1 MKNLY
6 LWILLP
12 CLAMVVLGCSKDSY
26 IEPPEDEGEVEV
38 PYVPSAPVDG
48 RVVLAYVT
56 YYGSGL
62 PNPELVTHINY
73 AFAELYFKDGKYA
86 GFYDPPLLYDYCEI
100 AAIYVQLGHNKIS
113 EEYIDR
119 IITALEKHMAYEKES
134 NSKLLYSTV
143 LQNAVPTEQMCKKL
157 LQYVIS
163 HQYLDQFKDKLLTLQ
178 KRYEEYIALSGGI
191 Q

>member
-1 MKNLY
+1 M
-6 LWILLP
+6 
-12 CLAMVVLGCSKDSY
+12 
-26 IEPPEDEGEVEV
+26 PPEEKLFYYQKAAALYE
-38 PYVPSAPVDG
+38 A
-48 RVVLAYVT
+48 VL
-56 YYGSGL
+56 
-62 PNPELVTHINY
+62 
-73 AFAELYFKDGKYA
+73 DGKYA

-100 AAIYVQLGHNKIS
+100 AAIYVQLGQTKIA